1 LTFVAVIIWGI
12 AIIPDS
18 PQFSALVA
26 DGAPPEIAGSLMT
39 FQTAI
44 GFALT
49 IFTVQITPYVVT
61 WTSWP
66 TVILIMAIG
75 PLFGIY
81 FMRKLEKLT

>member
-1 LTFVAVIIWGI
+1 VIWGVT
-12 AIIPDS
+12 IIPDS

-26 DGAPPEIAGSLMT
+26 DGSPPEIAGSLMT

-49 IFTVQITPYVVT
+49 IFTVQITPYVVGL
-61 WTSWP
+61 TSWP
-66 TVILIMAIG
+66 TVMVIMALG

-81 FMRKLEKLT
+81 FMRKLEKLV